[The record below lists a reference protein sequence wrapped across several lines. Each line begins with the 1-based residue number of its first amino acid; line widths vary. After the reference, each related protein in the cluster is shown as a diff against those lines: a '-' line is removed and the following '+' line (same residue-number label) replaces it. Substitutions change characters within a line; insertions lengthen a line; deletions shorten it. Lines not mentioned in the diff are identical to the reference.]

1 MSQFIDC
8 PFTVLVDTAEGQPFT
23 FQGIRCDADKY
34 NLPLVINRRFS
45 CLGRHPDS
53 LGDYSIDGLVGRV
66 HVERKSMD
74 DVWGT
79 VLGWETDRQKERGLP
94 SRRERFERELANLAA
109 IEAGVVVVE
118 ASLEQCLDE
127 MPEWGT
133 KPASENKKIFFRSIV
148 SFNQRFKVNW
158 QWCSSRRAA
167 EVYAFRWME
176 RYWRKLGKAERQRI
190 IADTVAKSG
199 VPF

>member
-1 MSQFIDC
+1 MSQFIEC

-34 NLPLVINRRFS
+34 NLPIVVNRRFS
-45 CLGRHPDS
+45 SLGRHPDS

-66 HVERKSMD
+66 GVERKSME

-79 VLGWETDRQKERGLP
+79 VLGWETSRQRDRDLP
-94 SRRERFERELANLAA
+94 SRRDRFERELQNLAG
-109 IEAGVVVVE
+109 IEAGIVVVE
-118 ASLEQCLDE
+118 ATLEQCLDL
-127 MPEWGT
+127 MPEWGV

-158 QWCSSRRAA
+158 VWCSSRRSA

-176 RYWRKLGKAERQRI
+176 RYWKKLSKAERQRI
-190 IADTVAKSG
+190 ITDTVAQNEA
-199 VPF
+199 PF